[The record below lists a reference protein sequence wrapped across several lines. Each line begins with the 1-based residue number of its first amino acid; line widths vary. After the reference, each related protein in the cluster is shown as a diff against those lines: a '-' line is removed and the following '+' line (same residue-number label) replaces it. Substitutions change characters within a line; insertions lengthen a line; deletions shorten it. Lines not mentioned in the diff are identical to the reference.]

1 MASAP
6 RGAPGLLSKSLGEP
20 ARSGASSAAT
30 AGTSSAPV
38 QANKQNQAADDG
50 SPWHAAQPPVA
61 PAGVSTSAFYG
72 SSPVHGRGIS
82 HLVRPAAWDPGH
94 GLRSHTDTE
103 VCRLPQPPGWMHLQ
117 RELQQL
123 KLQQLTLQQLRYPLP
138 PLQHWH
144 TDLVRP
150 SHLIVTGCDDRWACS
165 LMGARCP
172 SLCPCPGRHWF

>member
-94 GLRSHTDTE
+94 GLRSYTDTE
-103 VCRLPQPPGWMHLQ
+103 VRCRQAVCTCSSRCSSSHCSSSHCSSSYCSSCD
-117 RELQQL
+117 
-123 KLQQLTLQQLRYPLP
+123 T
-138 PLQHWH
+138 HWRLSN
-144 TDLVRP
+144 TGT
-150 SHLIVTGCDDRWACS
+150 LIV
-165 LMGARCP
+165 
-172 SLCPCPGRHWF
+172 

>member
-50 SPWHAAQPPVA
+50 SPWHAPVA

-94 GLRSHTDTE
+94 GLRSYTDTE
-103 VCRLPQPPGWMHLQ
+103 VRWLPQPPGWMHLQ
-117 RELQQL
+117 LTLQQFT
-123 KLQQLTLQQLRYPLP
+123 LQQLTLQQLRYPLA

-144 TDLVRP
+144 TDVLVRP
-150 SHLIVTGCDDRWACS
+150 LPA
-165 LMGARCP
+165 
-172 SLCPCPGRHWF
+172 